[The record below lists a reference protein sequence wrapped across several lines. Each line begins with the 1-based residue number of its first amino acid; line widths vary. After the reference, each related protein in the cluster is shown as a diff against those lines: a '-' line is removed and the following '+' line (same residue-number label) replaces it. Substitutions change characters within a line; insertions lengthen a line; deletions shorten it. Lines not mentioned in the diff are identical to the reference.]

1 MSAALLYEIRCLP
14 RLMVNKRLKY
24 SQVTFAQF
32 QQIMNFLLRHI
43 DEKKPRF
50 DLLSRHTNVSTK
62 TLSKWRDKLKENPRY
77 NPKIEY
83 DLLHRAMSPKLEEQ
97 IINEIE
103 ENFLRPGFYFNN
115 FILKMIAKAAFDSA
129 PDEDRYR
136 ADFKASTTWCKAFRQ
151 RHGYVWRKPHYKR
164 RPVIT
169 EKGQKA
175 LEDFNNRVSSIYE
188 MLKSKD
194 QLYLLCNADET
205 AWKICY
211 LGQLT
216 WAKSGSK
223 EVKVHVKHNTKEC
236 FTTIATITAS
246 SQYYKLPLFLISKG
260 KTERSR
266 LQFGNFMQKY
276 PSCGIFQ
283 SINGWSTKDVMINY
297 LNWLRKTYDETFAD
311 CEGYEKGKTTI
322 YLIWDCHASHRH
334 EEVRSVAR
342 ALSIELIFVP
352 PGRTDEAQPLDLRVF
367 GALKASARAF
377 WLKVLYYDKEATPTK
392 AEAANVLATCW
403 EQLSDDVFEDAWEL
417 YSKANY
423 TERVENDV
431 VEIDDEQP
439 DEFHDR
445 ITRTIQAASPCDY
458 LDSTNEEECENEDSE
473 ESGTELSG
481 ETSKPVN
488 DDEMSEAE
496 DNGENDAKED
506 DKIEEEEMEEG
517 HEDRLGY
524 AGVDWEEEAVPLVS
538 HIQENYTPLDEQ
550 EEDFEEESDSD
561 VESYEEN
568 NVELTKEHNSH
579 EDELLSIKLAISKK
593 SEVKLYNG
601 IRNIG
606 RSCYFNVIV
615 QLLVYLPNLESY
627 ILSEDEILP
636 SQKEFYSFLLRII
649 SQVKCSTST
658 VSISNTLL
666 TPNIRSCIS
675 SPYGGAPTALLWD
688 ILNPTSVAVKQNGK
702 ENLFVTI
709 DPKHSFAENIKSIFP
724 ESIKNILFVYRD
736 TDVDGS
742 KFMFPDSF
750 RYQTHNM
757 VLRFIITHPHD
768 HFVGYLKLYTGTFI
782 EFNDSRVSE
791 VSEINPFET
800 LLALYIRS

>member
-1 MSAALLYEIRCLP
+1 MKRVGLIGVCFGMILLLTGCGNEVELTCTMEESASY
-14 RLMVNKRLKY
+14 
-24 SQVTFAQF
+24 VTST
-32 QQIMNFLLRHI
+32 QQYHF
-43 DEKKPRF
+43 
-50 DLLSRHTNVSTK
+50 V
-62 TLSKWRDKLKENPRY
+62 Y
-77 NPKIEY
+77 
-83 DLLHRAMSPKLEEQ
+83 
-97 IINEIE
+97 
-103 ENFLRPGFYFNN
+103 
-115 FILKMIAKAAFDSA
+115 
-129 PDEDRYR
+129 
-136 ADFKASTTWCKAFRQ
+136 
-151 RHGYVWRKPHYKR
+151 
-164 RPVIT
+164 
-169 EKGQKA
+169 
-175 LEDFNNRVSSIYE
+175 
-188 MLKSKD
+188 
-194 QLYLLCNADET
+194 ADEELVT
-205 AWKICY
+205 MDQ
-211 LGQLT
+211 G
-216 WAKSGSK
+216 
-223 EVKVHVKHNTKEC
+223 
-236 FTTIATITAS
+236 
-246 SQYYKLPLFLISKG
+246 
-260 KTERSR
+260 
-266 LQFGNFMQKY
+266 
-276 PSCGIFQ
+276 
-283 SINGWSTKDVMINY
+283 VMIEVDDSYSYMNSY
-297 LNWLRKTYDETFAD
+297 LSNLT
-311 CEGYEKGKTTI
+311 
-322 YLIWDCHASHRH
+322 
-334 EEVRSVAR
+334 
-342 ALSIELIFVP
+342 
-352 PGRTDEAQPLDLRVF
+352 
-367 GALKASARAF
+367 
-377 WLKVLYYDKEATPTK
+377 
-392 AEAANVLATCW
+392 
-403 EQLSDDVFEDAWEL
+403 
-417 YSKANY
+417 
-423 TERVENDV
+423 
-431 VEIDDEQP
+431 
-439 DEFHDR
+439 
-445 ITRTIQAASPCDY
+445 
-458 LDSTNEEECENEDSE
+458 
-473 ESGTELSG
+473 
-481 ETSKPVN
+481 
-488 DDEMSEAE
+488 
-496 DNGENDAKED
+496 
-506 DKIEEEEMEEG
+506 
-517 HEDRLGY
+517 
-524 AGVDWEEEAVPLVS
+524 
-538 HIQENYTPLDEQ
+538 
-550 EEDFEEESDSD
+550 EDFEEESDSD